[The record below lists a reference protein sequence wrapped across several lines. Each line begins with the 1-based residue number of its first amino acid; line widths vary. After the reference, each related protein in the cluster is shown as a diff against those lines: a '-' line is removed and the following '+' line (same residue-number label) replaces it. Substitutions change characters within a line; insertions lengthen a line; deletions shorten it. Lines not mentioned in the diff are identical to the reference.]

1 MSTHRAAIYARISSD
16 DGSALGVARQ
26 IADCRKLAETKGWT
40 VVETYVDNDVS
51 ASNGKVRPEY
61 VRLLQTLTDGRA
73 DALVVWDIDRLTRTP
88 RELEDVVDLADKHGV
103 ALASVGGEV
112 DLATPQGRLTARLK
126 GNVAKHEVEQQ
137 SRRLKRKFLER
148 AEAGKPHGKVAYG
161 YRRRAV
167 LDDDGRRVGSV
178 ELLDEAQAAVVREAA
193 RRLLARE
200 PVRRI
205 VVDLNTRGV
214 PTPRG
219 NQWDA
224 TMLRQVMLRQRNAG
238 RRVHRGEV
246 IGKGD
251 WPALLD
257 EDTFDRLHAML
268 TDPGRRT
275 TRGNEVKHLL
285 SGIARCGIDG
295 SGIEGC
301 DGTMRVT
308 NARMNGT
315 KHAPT
320 SYNCRKCN
328 RVRRKKADVD
338 ELVEGVIV
346 ARLELP
352 DGPDLLAGDP
362 VALRDATER
371 VEALQARLDLA
382 ADNYAEGKIT
392 AEQMTRITAKLR
404 PQLDE
409 ARATVRQAA
418 PSPDLAKFASGAVA
432 EAWKSA
438 EIEIKRA
445 VISLLMEVT
454 IMPAGSGGRFDPE
467 SVLIEW
473 RHA

>member
-1 MSTHRAAIYARISSD
+1 MGTLRAAIYARISSD
-16 DGSALGVARQ
+16 DGSALGVGRQ
-26 IADCRKLAETKGWT
+26 VADCQQLAHSKGWT
-40 VVETYVDNDVS
+40 VVETFVDNDVS
-51 ASNGKVRPEY
+51 ASNGKARPEY
-61 VRLLQTLTDGRA
+61 VRLLAALESGDA

-88 RELEDVVDLADKHGV
+88 RELEDVVDLADKRSV

-126 GNVAKHEVEQQ
+126 GSVAKHEVEQQ

-148 AEAGKPHGKVAYG
+148 AEAGMPHGKVAYG
-161 YRRRAV
+161 YRRQPV
-167 LDDDGRRVGSV
+167 TDDTGRVVSTV
-178 ELLDEAQAAVVREAA
+178 ELLDEAQAAVVRETA

-205 VVDLNTRGV
+205 VVDFNRRGV
-214 PTPRG
+214 PSPRG
-219 NQWDA
+219 NEWDG

-246 IGKGD
+246 IGRGD
-251 WPALLD
+251 WPPLLD
-257 EDTFDRLHAML
+257 EDTFDRLHAFL

-285 SGIARCGIDG
+285 SGIARCGI
-295 SGIEGC
+295 EGC

-308 NARMNGT
+308 NARMNGS

-328 RVRRKKADVD
+328 RTRRKKADVD
-338 ELVEGVIV
+338 ELVEGVVV
-346 ARLELP
+346 ARLEQP

-362 VALRDATER
+362 VALRRATER

-382 ADNYAEGKIT
+382 ADSYADGQIT
-392 AEQMTRITAKLR
+392 ADQMARITAKLR

-409 ARATVRQAA
+409 AKNAVRRAA
-418 PSPDLAKFASGAVA
+418 PSADVERFTSGAVA
-432 EAWKSA
+432 EAWQA
-438 EIEIKRA
+438 ADIEIRRA
-445 VISLLMEVT
+445 VIETLMVVT
-454 IMPAGSGGRFDPE
+454 IQPAGSGGKFNPE
-467 SVLIEW
+467 TVQVQW
-473 RHA
+473 KVGA